1 MTKPYVVADESK
13 TKVLNILQ
21 GASSVTPDSTL
32 AQEFNYIE
40 LDHQAA
46 MVHYQKTRDESL
58 VLFRKF
64 CTPQE
69 IQKSWTFSN
78 RSLENIL
85 PLCTASF
92 FVGITMSCIFSC
104 QAAKPRDL
112 CIINADTCIS
122 FLFALF

>member
-46 MVHYQKTRDESL
+46 MVH
-58 VLFRKF
+58 
-64 CTPQE
+64 
-69 IQKSWTFSN
+69 
-78 RSLENIL
+78 
-85 PLCTASF
+85 
-92 FVGITMSCIFSC
+92 
-104 QAAKPRDL
+104 
-112 CIINADTCIS
+112 
-122 FLFALF
+122 